1 VALFNKAARQSIG
14 NNGTGYV
21 KIGLG
26 ETLCLKIKDVH
37 EPEQA
42 SNANGSWEVVPIDAY
57 VVSKKDANGTVM
69 VIEEDRRWSPAS
81 KNLPKLI
88 ELDDR
93 LAAEGKS
100 MKDVVIEVTCK
111 GIKNPHTGN
120 TYHTYVCEVA
130 PDQGESGESDD
141 VDFVAAIGGADKEDY
156 LREVFA
162 SAWKSTSDEA
172 LRAEYKA
179 VYDHRKA
186 QLADDGADLPF

>member
-1 VALFNKAARQSIG
+1 MALFNKAARQSIG

-37 EPEQA
+37 EPEEA

-57 VVSKKDANGTVM
+57 VVSKKDANGTVT

-100 MKDVVIEVTCK
+100 MKDVVIQVTCK
-111 GIKNPHTGN
+111 GVKNPHTGN

-130 PDQGESGESDD
+130 PDQGESVESVESGEPND
-141 VDFVAAIGGADKEDY
+141 VDKEDY
-156 LREVFA
+156 LRAVFA

-179 VYDHRKA
+179 VYDYRKA

>member
-21 KIGLG
+21 KVGLG

-57 VVSKKDANGTVM
+57 VVSKKDANGAVT

-120 TYHTYVCEVA
+120 TYHTYVCRVA
-130 PDQGESGESDD
+130 PGQGESDGAND
-141 VDFVAAIGGADKEDY
+141 VDHVAALEAAQSEGD
-156 LREVFA
+156 LREAFA
-162 SAWKSTSDEA
+162 SAWKSTADESV
-172 LRAEYKA
+172 RGHYKA
-179 VYDHRKA
+179 VYDARKA
-186 QLADDGADLPF
+186 QFADGDLPF